1 MGSKPKTPA
10 PLDVQ
15 GVSQQANQ
23 QNMMNAGQQAAYNRI
38 NQQGPFGSVSYS
50 QTGTD
55 ASGNPIFSQ
64 STQLDPTQLKYL
76 SELQQGASGAYKGGL
91 AGLSGLAQ
99 SAESGP
105 KLDPW
110 GVGQSGVNRLIGEF
124 GSPMQDS
131 SQGALDQAYQFATAR
146 MNRDLGE
153 QEGAIRNRLANQGLA
168 PGSEAYEREIRN
180 LRETGAGMRDEA
192 AARYQSMF
200 HGQGMA
206 ERGQNYNEAAG
217 LYNMGQQAGAQ
228 QFQQQLAPYQ
238 LMTAQG
244 GMINP
249 VLQTGAAAYNPV
261 NVANVDVAGLN
272 QASKANEYQNY
283 QAQMA
288 ERQAMMGGIAG
299 LAGTIGGAA
308 LMGPMGAPM
317 MGGLGGLA
325 RR

>member
-110 GVGQSGVNRLIGEF
+110 GVGQSGVNRLTGEF

-131 SQGALDQAYQFATAR
+131 SQGALDQAYKFATAR
-146 MNRDLGE
+146 MERGLGE
-153 QEGAIRNRLANQGLA
+153 QEGALRNRLANQGLSA
-168 PGSEAYEREIRN
+168 GSEAYERELRN
-180 LRETGAGMRDEA
+180 LRESGEGMRNEA
-192 AARYQSMF
+192 AANLQNQFFS
-200 HGQGMA
+200 QGMA

-228 QFQQQLAPYQ
+228 QFSQQMAPYQ
-238 LMTAQG
+238 MLASQG
-244 GMINP
+244 GLINP
-249 VLQTGAAAYNPV
+249 VLNPGVSSFNPV

-283 QAQMA
+283 NAQM
-288 ERQAMMGGIAG
+288 QQYNAMLGGIGG
-299 LAGTIGGAA
+299 LAGKVLGGPIGGAIGSR
-308 LMGPMGAPM
+308 L
-317 MGGLGGLA
+317 MGGLGSTTA
-325 RR
+325 